1 MECAESCKFAKHQ
14 CTPLCIDDPKFS
26 YDPEKYVTKDEKL
39 KHFNTLL
46 IPIILGWKREIT
58 KHKNAGKRA
67 VYYVSPCGRR
77 LRDLVNTY
85 IPKYYSTYLIYIQ
98 YSE

>member
-1 MECAESCKFAKHQ
+1 MHYILGAVKPLEVDCAESCKFAKHQ
-14 CTPLCIDDPKFS
+14 CTSLCIDDPKFS
-26 YDPEKYVTKDEKL
+26 YDPERYITKDEKL

-77 LRDLVNTY
+77 LRDLVN
-85 IPKYYSTYLIYIQ
+85 
-98 YSE
+98 